1 MIGSYLSIYS
11 LKFKPQ
17 RESKAFIKTFSTMF
31 SIIALFGVLG
41 NITTGLV
48 YLSPAKTFWRIARN
62 RSTEEFE
69 SIPYICKLLNAY
81 QWVYYGIIKPDS
93 VLVATINGFGA
104 VVELVFIVIFLVFA
118 STQKMRVRT
127 AILFGALDLVF
138 PAVSFLLMQFL
149 LHGQLRIDI
158 SGMFCVVFSMIT
170 YSSPLSAMKTV
181 VASKSV
187 EYMPFLLSFFLF
199 INGGVWTVYAFLT
212 KDYFIGI
219 PNGTGF
225 LLGTAQLILYV
236 MYMNP
241 KPSKKISGND
251 SEEDGSKL
259 DEPLISNLVS

>member
-1 MIGSYLSIYS
+1 
-11 LKFKPQ
+11 
-17 RESKAFIKTFSTMF
+17 MF
-31 SIIALFGVLG
+31 SIITLFGILG

-81 QWVYYGIIKPDS
+81 QWVYYGIIKPNS

-104 VVELVFIVIFLVFA
+104 VVELVFIVIFLMFA

-127 AILFGALDLVF
+127 AILFGVLDLVF
-138 PAVSFLLMQFL
+138 PAVSFLLMQL
-149 LHGQLRIDI
+149 MLHRQLRIDI
-158 SGMFCVVFSMIT
+158 SGIFCVVFSMIT
-170 YSSPLSAMKTV
+170 YGSPLSAMKTV
-181 VASKSV
+181 VATKSV

-212 KDYFIGI
+212 EDYFIGI

-236 MYMNP
+236 TYMKP
-241 KPSKKISGND
+241 KSSEEISDNL
-251 SEEDGSKL
+251 EDGSKH
-259 DEPLISNLVS
+259 EPDRKSVV

>member
-1 MIGSYLSIYS
+1 
-11 LKFKPQ
+11 
-17 RESKAFIKTFSTMF
+17 MF
-31 SIIALFGVLG
+31 SIITLFGILG

-81 QWVYYGIIKPDS
+81 QWVYYGIIKPNS

-104 VVELVFIVIFLVFA
+104 VVELVFIVIFLMFA

-127 AILFGALDLVF
+127 AILFGVLDLVF
-138 PAVSFLLMQFL
+138 PAVSFLLMQL
-149 LHGQLRIDI
+149 MLHRQLRIDI
-158 SGMFCVVFSMIT
+158 SGIFCVVFSMIT
-170 YSSPLSAMKTV
+170 YGSPLSAMKTV
-181 VASKSV
+181 VATKSV

-212 KDYFIGI
+212 EDYFIGI

-236 MYMNP
+236 T
-241 KPSKKISGND
+241 
-251 SEEDGSKL
+251 
-259 DEPLISNLVS
+259 

>member
-1 MIGSYLSIYS
+1 
-11 LKFKPQ
+11 
-17 RESKAFIKTFSTMF
+17 MF
-31 SIIALFGVLG
+31 SIITLFGILG

-81 QWVYYGIIKPDS
+81 QWVYYGIIKPNS

-104 VVELVFIVIFLVFA
+104 VVELVFIVIFLMFA

-127 AILFGALDLVF
+127 AILFGVLDLVF
-138 PAVSFLLMQFL
+138 PAVSFLLMQL
-149 LHGQLRIDI
+149 ILHGQLRIDI

-170 YSSPLSAMKTV
+170 YGSPLSAMKTV
-181 VASKSV
+181 VATKSV

-212 KDYFIGI
+212 EDYFIGI

-236 MYMNP
+236 TYMKP
-241 KPSKKISGND
+241 KSSEKISDNL
-251 SEEDGSKL
+251 EDGSKH
-259 DEPLISNLVS
+259 EPLIPSSNLVS

>member
-1 MIGSYLSIYS
+1 
-11 LKFKPQ
+11 
-17 RESKAFIKTFSTMF
+17 MF
-31 SIIALFGVLG
+31 SIITLFGILG

-81 QWVYYGIIKPDS
+81 QWVYYGIIKPNS

-104 VVELVFIVIFLVFA
+104 VVELVFIVIFLMFA

-127 AILFGALDLVF
+127 AILFGVLDLVF
-138 PAVSFLLMQFL
+138 PAVSFLLMQL
-149 LHGQLRIDI
+149 MLHGQLRIDI
-158 SGMFCVVFSMIT
+158 SGIFCVVFSMIT
-170 YSSPLSAMKTV
+170 YGSPLSAMKTV
-181 VASKSV
+181 VATKSV

-212 KDYFIGI
+212 EDYFIGI

-236 MYMNP
+236 TYMKP
-241 KPSKKISGND
+241 KSSEEISDNL
-251 SEEDGSKL
+251 EDGSKH
-259 DEPLISNLVS
+259 EPLIPSSNLVS

>member
-1 MIGSYLSIYS
+1 
-11 LKFKPQ
+11 
-17 RESKAFIKTFSTMF
+17 MF
-31 SIIALFGVLG
+31 SIITLFGILG

-81 QWVYYGIIKPDS
+81 QWVYYGIIKPNS

-104 VVELVFIVIFLVFA
+104 VVELVFIVIFLMFA
-118 STQKMRVRT
+118 STQKIRVRT
-127 AILFGALDLVF
+127 AILFGVLDLVF
-138 PAVSFLLMQFL
+138 PAVSFLLMQL
-149 LHGQLRIDI
+149 MLHGQLRIDI

-170 YSSPLSAMKTV
+170 YGSPLSAMKTV
-181 VASKSV
+181 LATKSV

-212 KDYFIGI
+212 EDYFIGI

-236 MYMNP
+236 TYMKP
-241 KPSKKISGND
+241 KSSEKISENL
-251 SEEDGSKL
+251 EDGSKH
-259 DEPLISNLVS
+259 EPLIPSSTLVS

>member
-1 MIGSYLSIYS
+1 
-11 LKFKPQ
+11 
-17 RESKAFIKTFSTMF
+17 MF
-31 SIIALFGVLG
+31 TG

-81 QWVYYGIIKPDS
+81 QWVYYGIIKPNS

-104 VVELVFIVIFLVFA
+104 VVELVFIVIFLMFA
-118 STQKMRVRT
+118 STQKIRVRT
-127 AILFGALDLVF
+127 AILFGVLDLVF
-138 PAVSFLLMQFL
+138 PAVSFLLMQL
-149 LHGQLRIDI
+149 ILHGQLRIDI

-170 YSSPLSAMKTV
+170 YGSPLSAMKTV
-181 VASKSV
+181 VATKSV

-212 KDYFIGI
+212 EDYFIGI

-236 MYMNP
+236 TYMKP
-241 KPSKKISGND
+241 KSSEKISDNL
-251 SEEDGSKL
+251 EDGSKH
-259 DEPLISNLVS
+259 EPLIPSSNLVS

>member
-1 MIGSYLSIYS
+1 
-11 LKFKPQ
+11 
-17 RESKAFIKTFSTMF
+17 MF
-31 SIIALFGVLG
+31 SIITLFGILG

-81 QWVYYGIIKPDS
+81 QWVYYGIIKPNS

-104 VVELVFIVIFLVFA
+104 VVELVFIVIFLMFA
-118 STQKMRVRT
+118 STQKIRVRT
-127 AILFGALDLVF
+127 AILFGVLDLVF
-138 PAVSFLLMQFL
+138 PAVSFLLMQL
-149 LHGQLRIDI
+149 ILHGQLRIDI

-170 YSSPLSAMKTV
+170 YGSPLSAMKTV
-181 VASKSV
+181 VATKSV

-212 KDYFIGI
+212 EDYFIGI

-236 MYMNP
+236 TYMKP
-241 KPSKKISGND
+241 KSSEKISDNL
-251 SEEDGSKL
+251 EDGSKH
-259 DEPLISNLVS
+259 EPLIPSSNLVS

>member
-170 YSSPLSAMKTV
+170 YSSPLSAMV
-181 VASKSV
+181 RSSISSIL
-187 EYMPFLLSFFLF
+187 YCF
-199 INGGVWTVYAFLT
+199 INKFR
-212 KDYFIGI
+212 
-219 PNGTGF
+219 
-225 LLGTAQLILYV
+225 
-236 MYMNP
+236 
-241 KPSKKISGND
+241 ND
-251 SEEDGSKL
+251 IALKL
-259 DEPLISNLVS
+259 

>member
-1 MIGSYLSIYS
+1 
-11 LKFKPQ
+11 
-17 RESKAFIKTFSTMF
+17 MF
-31 SIIALFGVLG
+31 SIITLFGILG

-81 QWVYYGIIKPDS
+81 QWVYYGIIKPNS

-104 VVELVFIVIFLVFA
+104 MVELVFIVIFLMFA

-127 AILFGALDLVF
+127 AILFGVLDLVF
-138 PAVSFLLMQFL
+138 PAVSFLLMQL
-149 LHGQLRIDI
+149 ILHGQLRIDI

-170 YSSPLSAMKTV
+170 YGSPLSAMKTV
-181 VASKSV
+181 VATKSV

-212 KDYFIGI
+212 EDYFIGI

-236 MYMNP
+236 TYMKP
-241 KPSKKISGND
+241 KSSEKISDNL
-251 SEEDGSKL
+251 EDGSKH
-259 DEPLISNLVS
+259 EPLIPSSNLVS

>member
-1 MIGSYLSIYS
+1 
-11 LKFKPQ
+11 
-17 RESKAFIKTFSTMF
+17 MF
-31 SIIALFGVLG
+31 SIITLFGILG

-81 QWVYYGIIKPDS
+81 QWVYYGIIKPNS

-104 VVELVFIVIFLVFA
+104 VVELVFIVIFLMFA
-118 STQKMRVRT
+118 STQKIRVRT
-127 AILFGALDLVF
+127 AILFGVLDLVF
-138 PAVSFLLMQFL
+138 PAVSFLLMQL
-149 LHGQLRIDI
+149 MLHGQLRIDI

-170 YSSPLSAMKTV
+170 YGSPLSAMKTV
-181 VASKSV
+181 LATKSV

-212 KDYFIGI
+212 EDYFIGI

-236 MYMNP
+236 TYMKP
-241 KPSKKISGND
+241 KSSEKISDNL
-251 SEEDGSKL
+251 EDGSKH
-259 DEPLISNLVS
+259 EPLIPSSNLAS

>member
-1 MIGSYLSIYS
+1 
-11 LKFKPQ
+11 
-17 RESKAFIKTFSTMF
+17 MF
-31 SIIALFGVLG
+31 TG

-81 QWVYYGIIKPDS
+81 QWVYYGIIKPNS

-104 VVELVFIVIFLVFA
+104 VVELVFIVIFLMFA

-127 AILFGALDLVF
+127 AILFGVLDLVF
-138 PAVSFLLMQFL
+138 PAVSFLLMQL
-149 LHGQLRIDI
+149 ILHGQLRIDI

-170 YSSPLSAMKTV
+170 YGSPLSAMKTV
-181 VASKSV
+181 VATKSV

-212 KDYFIGI
+212 EDYFIGI

-236 MYMNP
+236 TYMKP
-241 KPSKKISGND
+241 KSSEKISDNL
-251 SEEDGSKL
+251 EDGSKH
-259 DEPLISNLVS
+259 EPLIPSSNLVS

>member
-1 MIGSYLSIYS
+1 
-11 LKFKPQ
+11 
-17 RESKAFIKTFSTMF
+17 MF
-31 SIIALFGVLG
+31 SIITLFGILG

-81 QWVYYGIIKPDS
+81 QWVYYGIIKPNS

-104 VVELVFIVIFLVFA
+104 VVELVFIVIFLMFA

-127 AILFGALDLVF
+127 AILFGVLDLVF
-138 PAVSFLLMQFL
+138 PAVSFLLMQL
-149 LHGQLRIDI
+149 MLHRQLRIDI
-158 SGMFCVVFSMIT
+158 SGIFCVVFSMIT
-170 YSSPLSAMKTV
+170 YGSPLSAMKTV
-181 VASKSV
+181 VVTKSV

-212 KDYFIGI
+212 EDYFIGI

-236 MYMNP
+236 TYMKP
-241 KPSKKISGND
+241 KSSEEISDNL
-251 SEEDGSKL
+251 EDGSKH
-259 DEPLISNLVS
+259 EPLIPSSNLVS

>member
-1 MIGSYLSIYS
+1 
-11 LKFKPQ
+11 
-17 RESKAFIKTFSTMF
+17 MF
-31 SIIALFGVLG
+31 SIITLFGILG

-81 QWVYYGIIKPDS
+81 QWVYYGIIKPNS

-104 VVELVFIVIFLVFA
+104 MVELVFIVIFLMFA
-118 STQKMRVRT
+118 STQKIRVRT
-127 AILFGALDLVF
+127 AILFGVLDLVF
-138 PAVSFLLMQFL
+138 PAVSFLLMQL
-149 LHGQLRIDI
+149 ILHGQLRIDI

-170 YSSPLSAMKTV
+170 YGSPLSAMKTV
-181 VASKSV
+181 VATKSV

-212 KDYFIGI
+212 EDYFIGI

-236 MYMNP
+236 TYMKP
-241 KPSKKISGND
+241 KSSEKISDNL
-251 SEEDGSKL
+251 EDGSKH
-259 DEPLISNLVS
+259 EPLIPSSNLVS

>member
-1 MIGSYLSIYS
+1 
-11 LKFKPQ
+11 
-17 RESKAFIKTFSTMF
+17 MF
-31 SIIALFGVLG
+31 SIITLFGILG

-81 QWVYYGIIKPDS
+81 QWVYYGIIKPNS

-104 VVELVFIVIFLVFA
+104 VVELVFIVIFLMFA
-118 STQKMRVRT
+118 STQKIRVRT
-127 AILFGALDLVF
+127 AILFGVLDLVF
-138 PAVSFLLMQFL
+138 PAVSFLLMQL
-149 LHGQLRIDI
+149 ILHGQLRIDI

-170 YSSPLSAMKTV
+170 YGSPLSAMKTV
-181 VASKSV
+181 VATKSV

-212 KDYFIGI
+212 EDYFVGI

-236 MYMNP
+236 TYMKP
-241 KPSKKISGND
+241 KPSEKISE
-251 SEEDGSKL
+251 SLEDGSKH
-259 DEPLISNLVS
+259 EPLIPPSNLVS

>member
-1 MIGSYLSIYS
+1 
-11 LKFKPQ
+11 
-17 RESKAFIKTFSTMF
+17 MF
-31 SIIALFGVLG
+31 SIITLFGILG

-81 QWVYYGIIKPDS
+81 QWVYYGIIKPNS

-104 VVELVFIVIFLVFA
+104 VVELVFIVIFLMFA

-127 AILFGALDLVF
+127 AILFGVLDLVF
-138 PAVSFLLMQFL
+138 PAVSFLLMQL
-149 LHGQLRIDI
+149 MLHRQLRIDI
-158 SGMFCVVFSMIT
+158 SGIFCVVFSMIT
-170 YSSPLSAMKTV
+170 YGSPLSAMKTV
-181 VASKSV
+181 VATKSV

-212 KDYFIGI
+212 EDYFIGI

-236 MYMNP
+236 TYMKP
-241 KPSKKISGND
+241 KSSEEISDNL
-251 SEEDGSKL
+251 EDGSKH
-259 DEPLISNLVS
+259 EPLIPSSNLVS

>member
-1 MIGSYLSIYS
+1 
-11 LKFKPQ
+11 
-17 RESKAFIKTFSTMF
+17 MF
-31 SIIALFGVLG
+31 SIIALFGILG

-81 QWVYYGIIKPDS
+81 QWVYYGIIKPNS

-104 VVELVFIVIFLVFA
+104 VVELVFIVIFLMFA
-118 STQKMRVRT
+118 STQKIRVRT
-127 AILFGALDLVF
+127 AILFGVLDLVF
-138 PAVSFLLMQFL
+138 PAVSFLLMQL
-149 LHGQLRIDI
+149 MLHGQLRIDI

-170 YSSPLSAMKTV
+170 YGSPLSAMKTV
-181 VASKSV
+181 VATKSV
-187 EYMPFLLSFFLF
+187 EYMPLLLSFFLF

-212 KDYFIGI
+212 DDYFIGI

-236 MYMNP
+236 IYMKP
-241 KPSKKISGND
+241 KPSEKISDNL
-251 SEEDGSKL
+251 EDGSKH
-259 DEPLISNLVS
+259 EPLIPSSNLVS

>member
-1 MIGSYLSIYS
+1 
-11 LKFKPQ
+11 
-17 RESKAFIKTFSTMF
+17 MF
-31 SIIALFGVLG
+31 SIITLFGILG

-81 QWVYYGIIKPDS
+81 QWVYYGIIKPNS

-104 VVELVFIVIFLVFA
+104 VVELVFIVIFLMFA
-118 STQKMRVRT
+118 STQKIRVRT
-127 AILFGALDLVF
+127 AILFGVLDLVF
-138 PAVSFLLMQFL
+138 PAVSFLLMQL
-149 LHGQLRIDI
+149 ILHGQLRIDI

-170 YSSPLSAMKTV
+170 YGSPLSAMKTV
-181 VASKSV
+181 VATKSV

-212 KDYFIGI
+212 EDYFIGI

-236 MYMNP
+236 TYM
-241 KPSKKISGND
+241 KPRSSEKISDNL
-251 SEEDGSKL
+251 EDGSKH
-259 DEPLISNLVS
+259 EPLIPSSNLVS

>member
-1 MIGSYLSIYS
+1 
-11 LKFKPQ
+11 
-17 RESKAFIKTFSTMF
+17 MF
-31 SIIALFGVLG
+31 SIITLFGILG

-81 QWVYYGIIKPDS
+81 QWVYYGIIKPNS

-104 VVELVFIVIFLVFA
+104 VVELVFIVIFLMFA

-127 AILFGALDLVF
+127 AILFGVLDLVF
-138 PAVSFLLMQFL
+138 PAVSFLLMQL
-149 LHGQLRIDI
+149 ILHGQLRIDI

-170 YSSPLSAMKTV
+170 YGSPLSAMKTV
-181 VASKSV
+181 VATKSV

-212 KDYFIGI
+212 EDYFIGI

-236 MYMNP
+236 TYM
-241 KPSKKISGND
+241 KPRSSEKISDNL
-251 SEEDGSKL
+251 EDGSKH
-259 DEPLISNLVS
+259 EPLIPSSNLVS

>member
-1 MIGSYLSIYS
+1 
-11 LKFKPQ
+11 
-17 RESKAFIKTFSTMF
+17 MF
-31 SIIALFGVLG
+31 SIITLFGILG

-81 QWVYYGIIKPDS
+81 QWVYYGIIKPNS

-104 VVELVFIVIFLVFA
+104 VVELVFIVIFLMFA
-118 STQKMRVRT
+118 STQKIRLRT
-127 AILFGALDLVF
+127 AILFGVLDLVF
-138 PAVSFLLMQFL
+138 PAVSFLLMQL
-149 LHGQLRIDI
+149 MLHGQLRIDI

-170 YSSPLSAMKTV
+170 YGSPLSAMKTV
-181 VASKSV
+181 VATKSV
-187 EYMPFLLSFFLF
+187 EFMPFLLSFFLF

-212 KDYFIGI
+212 EDYFIGI

-236 MYMNP
+236 TYMKP
-241 KPSKKISGND
+241 KSSEKISDNL
-251 SEEDGSKL
+251 EDGSKH
-259 DEPLISNLVS
+259 EPLIPSSNLAS

>member
-1 MIGSYLSIYS
+1 
-11 LKFKPQ
+11 
-17 RESKAFIKTFSTMF
+17 MF
-31 SIIALFGVLG
+31 SVITLFGILG

-81 QWVYYGIIKPDS
+81 QWVYYGIIKPNS

-104 VVELVFIVIFLVFA
+104 VVELVFIVIFLMFA

-127 AILFGALDLVF
+127 AILFGVLDLVF
-138 PAVSFLLMQFL
+138 PAVSFLLMQL
-149 LHGQLRIDI
+149 MLHGQLRIDI
-158 SGMFCVVFSMIT
+158 SGIFCVVFSMIT
-170 YSSPLSAMKTV
+170 YGSPLSAMKTV
-181 VASKSV
+181 VATKSV

-212 KDYFIGI
+212 EDYFIGI

-236 MYMNP
+236 TYMKP
-241 KPSKKISGND
+241 KS
-251 SEEDGSKL
+251 SEEISDNLEDESKH
-259 DEPLISNLVS
+259 EPLIPSSNLVS

>member
-1 MIGSYLSIYS
+1 
-11 LKFKPQ
+11 
-17 RESKAFIKTFSTMF
+17 MF
-31 SIIALFGVLG
+31 SIITLFGILG

-81 QWVYYGIIKPDS
+81 QWVYYGIIKPNS

-104 VVELVFIVIFLVFA
+104 VVELVFIVIFLMFA
-118 STQKMRVRT
+118 STQKIRVRT
-127 AILFGALDLVF
+127 AILFGVLDLVF
-138 PAVSFLLMQFL
+138 PAVSFLLMQL
-149 LHGQLRIDI
+149 MLHGQLRIDI

-170 YSSPLSAMKTV
+170 YGSPLSAMKTV
-181 VASKSV
+181 VATKSV
-187 EYMPFLLSFFLF
+187 EFMPFLLSFFLF

-212 KDYFIGI
+212 EDYFIGI

-236 MYMNP
+236 TYMKP
-241 KPSKKISGND
+241 KSSEKISDNL
-251 SEEDGSKL
+251 EDGSKH
-259 DEPLISNLVS
+259 EPLIPSSSLVS

>member
-1 MIGSYLSIYS
+1 
-11 LKFKPQ
+11 
-17 RESKAFIKTFSTMF
+17 MF
-31 SIIALFGVLG
+31 SIITLFGILG

-81 QWVYYGIIKPDS
+81 QWVYYGIIKPNS

-104 VVELVFIVIFLVFA
+104 VVELVFIVIFLMFA
-118 STQKMRVRT
+118 STQKIRVRT
-127 AILFGALDLVF
+127 AILFGVLDLVF
-138 PAVSFLLMQFL
+138 PAVSFLLMQL
-149 LHGQLRIDI
+149 MLHGQLRIDI

-170 YSSPLSAMKTV
+170 YGSPLSAMKTV
-181 VASKSV
+181 LATKSV

-212 KDYFIGI
+212 EDYFIGI

-236 MYMNP
+236 TYMKP
-241 KPSKKISGND
+241 KSSEKISDNL
-251 SEEDGSKL
+251 EDGSKH
-259 DEPLISNLVS
+259 EPLIPSSSLVS

>member
-1 MIGSYLSIYS
+1 
-11 LKFKPQ
+11 
-17 RESKAFIKTFSTMF
+17 MF

-138 PAVSFLLMQFL
+138 PCSIILAHAVPA
-149 LHGQLRIDI
+149 
-158 SGMFCVVFSMIT
+158 T
-170 YSSPLSAMKTV
+170 
-181 VASKSV
+181 
-187 EYMPFLLSFFLF
+187 
-199 INGGVWTVYAFLT
+199 WTV
-212 KDYFIGI
+212 KDRYFRH
-219 PNGTGF
+219 
-225 LLGTAQLILYV
+225 LLCCLQHDHI
-236 MYMNP
+236 
-241 KPSKKISGND
+241 
-251 SEEDGSKL
+251 
-259 DEPLISNLVS
+259 